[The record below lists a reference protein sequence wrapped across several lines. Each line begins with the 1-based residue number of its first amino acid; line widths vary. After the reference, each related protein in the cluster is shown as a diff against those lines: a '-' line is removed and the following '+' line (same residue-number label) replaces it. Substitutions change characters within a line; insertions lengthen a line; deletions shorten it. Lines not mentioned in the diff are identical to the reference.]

1 MRPEHLEF
9 CGINSF
15 SERTVID
22 FCKLLAGGIF
32 GIFGD
37 TGSGKTTILDSMIFA
52 LYGKVDRARGGNGCE
67 IINYNC
73 DKAYVI
79 FDFSVEE
86 DGRRRTYRVEREI
99 RRKNSLQKLSLSELD
114 GKVEHVISDGVKTT
128 NEKIRAIVGLSFED
142 FKKCIALPQGEFAR
156 FVKEDRG
163 ERLRLI
169 SRLFDLEMYGDRLN
183 IILKRRFDAARSAL
197 DKKDGELSSY
207 AEYTDETLAEQ
218 RADLMRLQ
226 NKALELNAAYER
238 IRAEFTEMQAQ
249 RLRYQKWR
257 TLRTSREKLTLQEK
271 EMSAKR
277 ADQARLPAATEIVAI
292 ANRVRSAE
300 QKRTESEDRRKKLS
314 MLREEAS
321 KRLETVKKEIEEA
334 DAEARLLTLR
344 ERRAAVKHA
353 AADAEELAKF
363 RALRA
368 RAAEDYRKAET
379 RRSMEEKTLQKWE
392 NEEKALSQKSNEVT
406 EMADL
411 SAFLRGNLESALLEA
426 EYTDAEEYF
435 REKLG
440 ELKRDFTGGELYDR
454 VQSALQERLEHYSS
468 LLGGVKNA
476 DLEQLFQ
483 KFRAIQAERTDLL
496 QRLHAAQLKKTE
508 AQGKLRSA
516 EEERDRATERGL
528 EAKSNAEAA
537 LGRLRAAL
545 GDVDAEN
552 VGAVAA
558 TLQREEEEILSVKRQ
573 REEEVRRL
581 EGQLHTFELEKT
593 REEERAASLER
604 ERSEAELSL
613 HAKLAECGFEDER
626 EAETLR
632 ARYSDAA
639 ALAAELEEYDHCLAQ
654 IEAEIRVIEG
664 EGEIVSVDE
673 SLFEQRER
681 EFKELTQKKESVGRQ
696 SAVLETAVALF
707 SEKLAQK
714 KLLEKER
721 GELLRTFSNIERLR
735 GLLYGNKFMEFVAG
749 EYLSD
754 ISESATELLLKLTN
768 GRYFIRYVQ
777 GFFVGDNF
785 NGGELR
791 SVNTLSGGETF
802 LVSLSLALALSASIY
817 AKSLRPIEFFFLDEG
832 FGTLD
837 EKLIDTVMDSLEK
850 LKNKHFAIGLISHVE
865 ELKHRIDNKIVVTAA
880 SESGGSTIKISC

>member
-1 MRPEHLEF
+1 MRPERLEF

-15 SERTVID
+15 SEKVIID

-79 FDFSVEE
+79 FDFSMEE
-86 DGRRRTYRVEREI
+86 DGRRRIYRVEREI
-99 RRKNSLQKLSLSELD
+99 RRKNSQQKLSLSERE
-114 GKVEHVISDGVKTT
+114 GNVEHVISDGVKNT

-142 FKKCIALPQGEFAR
+142 FKKCIALPQGEFAQ

-183 IILKRRFDAARSAL
+183 AVLKKRFDAARSAL

-218 RADLMRLQ
+218 RADLVRLQ
-226 NKALELNAAYER
+226 NEALELNAAYER
-238 IRAEFTEMQAQ
+238 VRAEFTEMQAQ
-249 RLRYQKWR
+249 MMRSKKWR
-257 TLRTSREKLTLQEK
+257 DLRASREKLAAQER

-277 ADQARLPAATEIVAI
+277 ADQTRLPAATEIFAI

-300 QKRTESEDRRKKLS
+300 QQKKESESKCGKLS
-314 MLREEAS
+314 VLREEAV
-321 KRLETVKKEIEEA
+321 KNLEAIRKEIEETN
-334 DAEARLLTLR
+334 AEAQLLALR

-353 AADAEELAKF
+353 EADAGELAKF

-368 RAAEDYRKAET
+368 RAAEDYRKAES
-379 RRSMEEKTLQKWE
+379 RRSMEEKALQKWE
-392 NEEKALSQKSNEVT
+392 EEEKTLSQKLKEAAEAS
-406 EMADL
+406 DL
-411 SAFLRGNLESALLEA
+411 SAFLRGNLDSALLNA
-426 EYTDAEEYF
+426 EYADAEEYF
-435 REKLG
+435 REKLQ
-440 ELKRDFTGGELYDR
+440 ELKQDFTGGDLYDR
-454 VQSALQERLEHYSS
+454 VESALRERLEHYSS
-468 LLGGVKNA
+468 LRGHIKVG
-476 DLEQLFQ
+476 DLEQLLQ

-496 QRLHAAQLKKTE
+496 QRLHTAQLKRTE
-508 AQGKLRSA
+508 AQGSLRAA
-516 EEERDRATERGL
+516 EEERARATERGL
-528 EAKSNAEAA
+528 EAKNNAEAA
-537 LGRLRAAL
+537 LSRLRTAL
-545 GDVDAEN
+545 GDADAEN
-552 VGAVAA
+552 VSVIAVR
-558 TLQREEEEILSVKRQ
+558 LQHQEEEILAVKSR
-573 REEEVRRL
+573 REEEVRAL
-581 EGQLHTFELEKT
+581 EGRIHAFELEKT
-593 REEERAASLER
+593 REEGRVAALER
-604 ERSEAELSL
+604 ERSDAEQSL
-613 HAKLAECGFEDER
+613 QAKLVEGGFTDER

-632 ARYSDAA
+632 TRYPDAA
-639 ALAAELEEYDHCLAQ
+639 ELAAELEEYDRRLAQ
-654 IEAEIRVIEG
+654 IDAGIRAVEA
-664 EGEIVSVDE
+664 EGEIVFIEE
-673 SLFEQRER
+673 SFFGQRER
-681 EFKELTQKKESVGRQ
+681 EFKELTQKRESVGRQ
-696 SAVLETAVALF
+696 SAVLESAVARF
-707 SEKLAQK
+707 AEKLARK
-714 KLLEKER
+714 KILEKER
-721 GELLRTFSNIERLR
+721 DELQGIFSNIERLR

-802 LVSLSLALALSASIY
+802 LVSLSLALALSASIF

-865 ELKHRIDNKIVVTAA
+865 ELKHRIDHKIVVTAA